1 MVLPIVRVLLVGA
14 LPTRDYGTSRGL
26 GLIVVV
32 IIVLLLQMGRIRLPM
47 QLGFRVPDFA
57 WRRSLLG
64 RSGCRM
70 RPSLDQRGIE
80 QCIRGSRADARPRQH
95 PRSLNSSGLP

>member
-14 LPTRDYGTSRGL
+14 LPTRGYGTSRGL
-26 GLIVVV
+26 IVVV
-32 IIVLLLQMGRIRLPM
+32 IVLLLQMGRIRLPM

-57 WRRSLLG
+57 WRGSLLG
-64 RSGCRM
+64 RSTCRM
-70 RPSLDQRGIE
+70 RPSLDQRGIK